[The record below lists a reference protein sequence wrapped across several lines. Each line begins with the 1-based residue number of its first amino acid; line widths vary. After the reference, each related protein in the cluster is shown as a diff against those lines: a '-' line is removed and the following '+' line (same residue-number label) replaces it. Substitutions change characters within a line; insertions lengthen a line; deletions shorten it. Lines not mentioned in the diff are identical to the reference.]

1 MANPNISKTD
11 LIVKDNDF
19 IEASHSLD
27 LVEQRIIF
35 LAIIKAR
42 KNSDKVEETLSNEFV
57 IHASEY
63 MEAFNVERHTA
74 YECLKNGVEGLL
86 NAKFIYRYENKN
98 NNIAHRGY
106 NLTSWIEYVD
116 KEACVSV
123 KFSPDVVPLI
133 VGLNKK
139 FTSYE
144 LQQIVNLQSRYAVR
158 LYELLI
164 RWRDTKILKISLEEL
179 RFCLGI
185 KKTEYIL
192 MSNFKNRV
200 LDLAVQQV
208 NKFTDITTNYIQ
220 KKEGRKIVGFEF
232 YFTIKQDENNKS
244 SKQFKKAMSL
254 EGKHSEESKNYN
266 KEELLIITSKA
277 KDYIAQKKITDPTHK
292 KNILKIAKS
301 QGWGLDE
308 YRKSQ
313 EFSSLKNKEI
323 ESKINQ
329 EKIIENKNKITQ
341 ENIRKHNENFISFY
355 EQLTSMQ
362 QELILDSV
370 QVQISSIPIV
380 GKQFIAQRKNNTAY
394 KDIMFRIYFK
404 NAMKDI
410 GIKI

>member
-1 MANPNISKTD
+1 M
-11 LIVKDNDF
+11 
-19 IEASHSLD
+19 
-27 LVEQRIIF
+27 
-35 LAIIKAR
+35 IIKAR

-185 KKTEYIL
+185 KKTEYIY
-192 MSNFKNRV
+192 SR
-200 LDLAVQQV
+200 
-208 NKFTDITTNYIQ
+208 TS
-220 KKEGRKIVGFEF
+220 
-232 YFTIKQDENNKS
+232 TIC
-244 SKQFKKAMSL
+244 
-254 EGKHSEESKNYN
+254 
-266 KEELLIITSKA
+266 
-277 KDYIAQKKITDPTHK
+277 
-292 KNILKIAKS
+292 
-301 QGWGLDE
+301 
-308 YRKSQ
+308 R
-313 EFSSLKNKEI
+313 
-323 ESKINQ
+323 
-329 EKIIENKNKITQ
+329 
-341 ENIRKHNENFISFY
+341 
-355 EQLTSMQ
+355 
-362 QELILDSV
+362 
-370 QVQISSIPIV
+370 
-380 GKQFIAQRKNNTAY
+380 
-394 KDIMFRIYFK
+394 
-404 NAMKDI
+404 
-410 GIKI
+410 

>member
-200 LDLAVQQV
+200 LDLAVRQV

-232 YFTIKQDENNKS
+232 YFTIKQGENNK
-244 SKQFKKAMSL
+244 
-254 EGKHSEESKNYN
+254 
-266 KEELLIITSKA
+266 
-277 KDYIAQKKITDPTHK
+277 
-292 KNILKIAKS
+292 
-301 QGWGLDE
+301 
-308 YRKSQ
+308 
-313 EFSSLKNKEI
+313 
-323 ESKINQ
+323 
-329 EKIIENKNKITQ
+329 
-341 ENIRKHNENFISFY
+341 
-355 EQLTSMQ
+355 
-362 QELILDSV
+362 
-370 QVQISSIPIV
+370 
-380 GKQFIAQRKNNTAY
+380 
-394 KDIMFRIYFK
+394 
-404 NAMKDI
+404 
-410 GIKI
+410 

>member
-220 KKEGRKIVGFEF
+220 KKEGRKIVSFEF
-232 YFTIKQDENNKS
+232 YFTIKQGENNKS
-244 SKQFKKAMSL
+244 SKQFKKAMSV

-277 KDYIAQKKITDPTHK
+277 KDYIAQKRLLTRHIKKI
-292 KNILKIAKS
+292 
-301 QGWGLDE
+301 
-308 YRKSQ
+308 
-313 EFSSLKNKEI
+313 SLK
-323 ESKINQ
+323 
-329 EKIIENKNKITQ
+329 
-341 ENIRKHNENFISFY
+341 
-355 EQLTSMQ
+355 
-362 QELILDSV
+362 
-370 QVQISSIPIV
+370 
-380 GKQFIAQRKNNTAY
+380 
-394 KDIMFRIYFK
+394 
-404 NAMKDI
+404 
-410 GIKI
+410 